1 MAEFFDWLSDPL
13 ALAVCLLFLSSL
25 WALWVRKKL
34 LGGLLFLLTG
44 VLYFLGIT
52 PGSDLLLRPLED
64 AYPALLV
71 PPSAEV
77 AAVVVLTG
85 GEAASPGRPVTSDLS
100 ESSLERLVEGVRVWR
115 MLGEGVPL
123 IFVGGAGIPGRPAE
137 SPLMAQ
143 AAEALGVPRE
153 AIRWESNSRNT
164 YETPWLQ
171 RNSWVRGPSCSSPPP
186 STCPGPWRYSR
197 RSGHPRSR
205 LRVASGRS
213 GDTPL
218 MTSSPGRST
227 SGTPPTPSG
236 STWPSCG
243 TVCGTP
249 RGVPPPI
256 SSSLLKPRGRD

>member
-13 ALAVCLLFLSSL
+13 ALAVCLFFLSSL

-52 PGSDLLLRPLED
+52 PGADLLLRPLED

-137 SPLMAQ
+137 SPLMVQ

-164 YETPWLQ
+164 YENALAAKELLGTRPFVLVTSAFHMPRAMEVFEKVGTSPIPAPCGQ
-171 RNSWVRGPSCSSPPP
+171 RALRGYSP
-186 STCPGPWRYSR
+186 YDFI
-197 RSGHPRSR
+197 PRALNLWHSAHALREYLAILWYR
-205 LRVASGRS
+205 LRY
-213 GDTPL
+213 P
-218 MTSSPGRST
+218 
-227 SGTPPTPSG
+227 
-236 STWPSCG
+236 
-243 TVCGTP
+243 
-249 RGVPPPI
+249 
-256 SSSLLKPRGRD
+256 